1 MINFSLDSGLMILFY
16 INFNLYI
23 QKFVD
28 NKKINISIYFFY
40 ILLLSKIE
48 FTIISLLQKLKFSY
62 QNLREEIVSIKI

>member
-1 MINFSLDSGLMILFY
+1 MINFSLDSGFMVLFY

-62 QNLREEIVSIKI
+62 QNLREEILSIKI

>member
-62 QNLREEIVSIKI
+62 QNLREEILSIKI